1 MRVLAVSIRAMAR
14 PTTIGALKA
23 SGWKS
28 RGVKDELRENL
39 VARLGDKGKL
49 FPGIVGYDQ
58 TVIPQLI
65 NAVLARHNLI
75 LLGLRGQAKTRLL
88 RSLAELLDEY
98 MPVIKGSELNDD
110 PYKPLSKHA
119 RTLVA
124 RHGDKVE
131 IEWLHRDQRYA
142 EKLATPD
149 VSIADLI
156 GDVDPIKAAT
166 QKLTFADE
174 EVIHFGIIP
183 RTNRGIF
190 AINELPDLQP
200 RIQVGL
206 LNILEEADIQ
216 IRGFPVR
223 IPLDL
228 MLCFS
233 ANPEDYTNRGSII
246 TPLKDRIESQVIT
259 HYPNSVEDSRAITD
273 QEAWTERPKAPKVH
287 VPAFLREAIEQI
299 GFAARKSEFVDQ
311 ASGVSARMNIAAL
324 ESVLSNAERRCL
336 LTGQDSTWLRVVDL
350 SAAIPAMSGKLEL
363 VYEGEQEGAH
373 KVATGIIGAAL
384 RGVFEAAFPGV
395 YATRQRTGRKQ
406 GRESVPQRD
415 DGPYKPVIDW
425 FAKGKRLELTDEMPD
440 KEYAKALQTVPE
452 LEALTRQYMKEVKGP
467 ELAAAMEFVL
477 EGLHQSSL
485 LAKED
490 RDRGILYCDML
501 GAMYENLE

>member
-1 MRVLAVSIRAMAR
+1 MGKPA
-14 PTTIGALKA
+14 TIGALKA
-23 SGWKS
+23 SGYKS

-39 VARLGDKGKL
+39 IAKIQEGAKL
-49 FPGIVGYDQ
+49 FEGIVGYDR
-58 TVIPQLI
+58 TVVPQVI
-65 NAVLARHNLI
+65 NAVLSRHNLI
-75 LLGLRGQAKTRLL
+75 LLGLRGQAKTRIL
-88 RSLAELLDEY
+88 RSLVELLDEY
-98 MPVIKGSELNDD
+98 IPVIKGSELNDD
-110 PYKPLSKHA
+110 PLKPISKRA
-119 RTLVA
+119 RDAVA
-124 RHGDKVE
+124 KLGDKVE
-131 IEWLHRDQRYA
+131 IDWLHRDARYA

-166 QKLTFADE
+166 QRLTFADE

-206 LNILEEADIQ
+206 LNILEEKDIQ

-246 TPLKDRIESQVIT
+246 TPLKDRIESQVLT
-259 HYPNSVEDSRAITD
+259 HYPLNLEDSRKITD
-273 QEAWTERPKAPKVH
+273 QEAWTERPNQPTIRM
-287 VPAFLREAIEQI
+287 PIFIREAIEQI
-299 GFAARKSEFVDQ
+299 AFEARKSEFVDQ
-311 ASGVSARMNIAAL
+311 ASGVSARMTIAIL

-336 LTGQDSTWLRVVDL
+336 LNRQEGTFVRVIDL
-350 SAAIPAMSGKLEL
+350 AAGIPAMSGKLEL

-373 KVATGIIGAAL
+373 KVATTIIGAAV
-384 RGVFEAAFPGV
+384 RASFEKYFPGV
-395 YATRQRTGRKQ
+395 YNTRARAGRTK
-406 GRESVPQRD
+406 REAVPQREE
-415 DGPYKPVIDW
+415 GPYKPVIDF
-425 FAKGKRLELTDEMPD
+425 FAKGQRLELTDELSD
-440 KEYAKALQTVPE
+440 VDFAAKLKTVPE
-452 LEALTRQYMKEVKGP
+452 LEALTKEYIKDLKGGA
-467 ELAAAMEFVL
+467 LAVGMEFVL

-490 RDRGILYCDML
+490 IDRGVLYCDML
-501 GAMYENLE
+501 GAMYENIE

>member
-1 MRVLAVSIRAMAR
+1 MKLPS
-14 PTTIGALKA
+14 TIGALRA
-23 SGWKS
+23 SGWSS

-39 VARLGDKGKL
+39 IAGMADGAKL
-49 FPGIVGYDQ
+49 FHGIIGYDQ
-58 TVIPQLI
+58 TVIPQVI
-65 NAVLARHNLI
+65 NAVLSRHNLI
-75 LLGLRGQAKTRLL
+75 LLGLRGQAKTRIL
-88 RSLAELLDEY
+88 RSLVNLLDEH
-98 MPVIKGSELNDD
+98 MPIIKGSEINDD
-110 PYKPLSKHA
+110 PYAPLSKRA
-119 RTLVA
+119 RMLVA
-124 RHGDKVE
+124 EHGDDVE
-131 IEWLHRDQRYA
+131 IEWLHREQRYA

-166 QKLTFADE
+166 QRLTFADE

-259 HYPNSVEDSRAITD
+259 HYPATIADSRAITD
-273 QEAWTERPKAPKVH
+273 QEAWTQRPGKAELH
-287 VPAFLREAIEQI
+287 VPTFIREAIEQI
-299 GFAARKSEFVDQ
+299 AFNARSSEFVDQ
-311 ASGVSARMNIAAL
+311 ASGVSARMTIAAL
-324 ESVLSNAERRCL
+324 EIVLSNAERRCL
-336 LTGQDSTWLRVVDL
+336 LAGQRETHVRVVDL
-350 SAAIPAMSGKLEL
+350 AAAIPAMSGKLEL

-373 KVATGIIGAAL
+373 KVATGIIGAAV
-384 RGVFEAAFPGV
+384 RNVFEQVFPGV
-395 YATRQRTGRKQ
+395 YATRARPGRQR
-406 GRESVPQRD
+406 RESVPEREE
-415 DGPYKPVIDW
+415 GPYKPVIDW

-440 KEYAKALQTVPE
+440 KDFEKALHSVPE
-452 LEALTRQYMKEVKGP
+452 LEGLTRQYMKEARGL
-467 ELAAAMEFVL
+467 ELAVAMEFVL

-490 RDRGILYCDML
+490 IDRGILYCDML
-501 GAMYENLE
+501 GAMYED

>member
-1 MRVLAVSIRAMAR
+1 MKR
-14 PTTIGALKA
+14 PDTLGALKA

-28 RGVKDELRENL
+28 RSVKDELRENL
-39 VARLGDKGKL
+39 IARIKARKPL

-58 TVIPQLI
+58 TVIPQVV
-65 NAVLARHNLI
+65 NAVLSRHNLI
-75 LLGLRGQAKTRLL
+75 LLGLRGQAKTRIL
-88 RSLAELLDEY
+88 RSLVDLLDEY
-98 MPVIKGSELNDD
+98 IPAVKGSDLHDD
-110 PYKPLSKHA
+110 PLAPLSKRA
-119 RTLVA
+119 RTLIA
-124 RHGDKVE
+124 LHGDDTP
-131 IEWLHRDQRYA
+131 IEWLPREARYA

-206 LNILEEADIQ
+206 LNILEEKDIQ

-246 TPLKDRIESQVIT
+246 TPLKDRIESQVMT
-259 HYPNSVEDSRAITD
+259 HYPHKLEESRSITD
-273 QEAWTERPKAPKVH
+273 QEAWTSRPGAPKVQIT
-287 VPAFLREAIEQI
+287 PFLRDTIEQVA
-299 GFAARKSEFVDQ
+299 FEARKSEFVDQ
-311 ASGVSARMNIAAL
+311 ASGVSARMTIAVL

-336 LTGQDSTWLRVVDL
+336 LTGQDSTFVRVVDL
-350 SAAIPAMSGKLEL
+350 GAAIAAMSGKLEL

-373 KVATGIIGAAL
+373 KVATRIIGSAV
-384 RGVFEAAFPGV
+384 RSTFEQLFPGV
-395 YATRQRTGRKQ
+395 YSIRQRPGRK
-406 GRESVPQRD
+406 GKESVPSREE
-415 DGPYKPVIDW
+415 GPYKPVIDW
-425 FAKGKRLELTDEMPD
+425 FAGGKRLELTDEMPD
-440 KEYAKALQTVPE
+440 KEYAAKLHEVPG
-452 LEALTRQYMKEVKGP
+452 LEDLTGQHMKGLKGT
-467 ELAAAMEFVL
+467 ELAVAMEFVL
-477 EGLHQSSL
+477 DGLHQSSL

-490 RDRGILYCDML
+490 IDRGILYCDML
-501 GAMYENLE
+501 GAMYDE

>member
-1 MRVLAVSIRAMAR
+1 MSLPKS
-14 PTTIGALKA
+14 IGALKA

-39 VARLGDKGKL
+39 LAAMARREKL

-58 TVIPQLI
+58 TVIPQVV
-65 NAVLARHNLI
+65 NAILARHNLI
-75 LLGLRGQAKTRLL
+75 LLGLRGQAKTRIL
-88 RSLAELLDEY
+88 RALVNLLDEH
-98 MPVIKGSELNDD
+98 MPVIKGSEINDD
-110 PYKPLSKHA
+110 PYKPLSKRA
-119 RTLVA
+119 RMLVA
-124 RHGDKVE
+124 QHGDDVE
-131 IEWLHRDQRYA
+131 IEWLHREQRYA

-166 QKLTFADE
+166 QRLTFADE

-259 HYPNSVEDSRAITD
+259 HYPNSIDDSRAITD
-273 QEAWTERPKAPKVH
+273 QEAWTDRPKSPKIH
-287 VPAFLREAIEQI
+287 VPPFLREAIEQI

-311 ASGVSARMNIAAL
+311 ASGVSARMTIAAL

-336 LTGQDSTWLRVVDL
+336 LTGQDSTWLRTVDL
-350 SAAIPAMSGKLEL
+350 AAAIPAMSGKLEL

-373 KVATGIIGAAL
+373 KVATGIIGGAV
-384 RGVFEAAFPGV
+384 REVFERLFPGV
-395 YATRQRTGRKQ
+395 YAVRQRPGRKQ
-406 GRESVPQRD
+406 GRESVPQREE
-415 DGPYKPVIDW
+415 GPYKPVIDW
-425 FAKGKRLELTDEMPD
+425 FAKGRRLELTDEMTD
-440 KEYAKALQTVPE
+440 KDYGKALDSVPG
-452 LEALTRQYMKEVKGP
+452 LEDLTRQYMENVKGP
-467 ELAAAMEFVL
+467 ELHAAMEFVL

-490 RDRGILYCDML
+490 IDRGILYCDML
-501 GAMYENLE
+501 GAMYENME

>member
-1 MRVLAVSIRAMAR
+1 MTR
-14 PTTIGALKA
+14 PTTLGALKA

-28 RGVKDELRENL
+28 RSVKDELRDNL
-39 VARLGDKGKL
+39 IARIQKGGAL
-49 FPGIVGYDQ
+49 FPGVIGYDR
-58 TVIPQLI
+58 TVIPQVV
-65 NAVLARHNLI
+65 NAVLSRHNLI
-75 LLGLRGQAKTRLL
+75 LLGLRGQAKTRIL
-88 RSLAELLDEY
+88 RALADILDEY
-98 MPVIKGSELNDD
+98 IPVIAGSEINDD
-110 PYKPLSKHA
+110 PYHPISKRA
-119 RTLVA
+119 RDMV
-124 RHGDKVE
+124 RDQGDDTP
-131 IEWLHRDQRYA
+131 IEWLHRDARYA

-166 QKLTFADE
+166 HRLTFADE

-206 LNILEEADIQ
+206 LNILEEKDIQ

-246 TPLKDRIESQVIT
+246 TPLKDRIESQVLT
-259 HYPNSVEDSRAITD
+259 HYPIDLDDSRRITD
-273 QEAWTERPKAPKVH
+273 QEAWTERENQPTIRMPVFIRDAI
-287 VPAFLREAIEQI
+287 EAIAFE
-299 GFAARKSEFVDQ
+299 ARKSEFVDQ
-311 ASGVSARMNIAAL
+311 ASGVSARMTIAIL

-336 LTGQDSTWLRVVDL
+336 ITKQQGTFVRTIDL
-350 SAAIPAMSGKLEL
+350 AAAIPAMSGKLEL

-373 KVATGIIGAAL
+373 KVATTIIGAAV
-384 RGVFEAAFPGV
+384 RATFEKYFPGV
-395 YATRQRTGRKQ
+395 YATRARMGRNK
-406 GRESVPQRD
+406 REAVPQREE
-415 DGPYKPVIDW
+415 GPYKPIIDH
-425 FAKGKRLELTDEMPD
+425 FAKGQRLELTDESKD
-440 KEYAKALQTVPE
+440 DDFAKQVKSVPE
-452 LEALTRQYMKEVKGP
+452 LEALTKEYLKDLKGGG
-467 ELAAAMEFVL
+467 LAVGMEFVL

-490 RDRGILYCDML
+490 IDRGVLYCDML
-501 GAMYENLE
+501 GAMYDDLA

>member
-1 MRVLAVSIRAMAR
+1 MAK
-14 PTTIGALKA
+14 PTTIGALKE

-28 RGVKDELRENL
+28 RSVKDEMRDNL
-39 VARLGDKGKL
+39 VRRIQSGARL
-49 FPGIVGYDQ
+49 FEGIVGYDR
-58 TVIPQLI
+58 TVLPQVI
-65 NAVLARHNLI
+65 NAVLSRHNLI
-75 LLGLRGQAKTRLL
+75 LLGLRGQAKTRIL
-88 RSLAELLDEY
+88 RSLIELLDEY
-98 MPVIKGSELNDD
+98 MPVVRGSEINDD
-110 PYKPLSKHA
+110 PYNPISKRA
-119 RTLVA
+119 RELVA
-124 RHGDKVE
+124 LHGDDTE
-131 IEWLHRDQRYA
+131 IEWLHRDARYA

-206 LNILEEADIQ
+206 LNILEEKDIQ

-246 TPLKDRIESQVIT
+246 TPLKDRIESQVLT
-259 HYPNSVEDSRAITD
+259 HYPLTLDDSKAITD
-273 QEAWTERPKAPKVH
+273 QEAWTSRPKLAEIH
-287 VPAFLREAIEQI
+287 VPAFIRDAIEQI
-299 GFAARKSEFVDQ
+299 AFEARKSEFVDQ
-311 ASGVSARMNIAAL
+311 ASGVSARMTIAIL

-336 LTGQDSTWLRVVDL
+336 LTKQKETWLRVIDL
-350 SAAIPAMSGKLEL
+350 AAGIPAMSGKLEL

-373 KVATGIIGAAL
+373 KVATTIIGAAV
-384 RGVFEAAFPGV
+384 RTTFEKYFPGV
-395 YATRQRTGRKQ
+395 YATRARAGRNK
-406 GRESVPQRD
+406 REAVPQREE
-415 DGPYKPVIDW
+415 GPYKPVIDY
-425 FAKGKRLELTDEMPD
+425 FAKGKRLELTDDSSDAEF
-440 KEYAKALQTVPE
+440 AKQVKSVPE
-452 LEALTRQYMKEVKGP
+452 LEKLTLEYLKGLKGG
-467 ELAAAMEFVL
+467 ELAVGMEFVL

-490 RDRGILYCDML
+490 LDRGVLYCDML
-501 GAMYENLE
+501 GAMYDDLA

>member
-1 MRVLAVSIRAMAR
+1 MTR
-14 PTTIGALKA
+14 PATIGALKA

-39 VARLGDKGKL
+39 IKRLRDKRPL
-49 FPGIVGYDQ
+49 FPGIIGFDA
-58 TVIPQLI
+58 TVIPQVV
-65 NAVLARHNLI
+65 NALLSRHNLI
-75 LLGLRGQAKTRLL
+75 LLGLRGQAKTRIL
-88 RSLAELLDEY
+88 RGLVDLLDEY
-98 MPVIKGSELNDD
+98 IPVIKGSDLNDD
-110 PYKPLSKHA
+110 PYNPITKRA
-119 RTLVA
+119 RQLVKA
-124 RHGDKVE
+124 HGDDTP
-131 IEWLHRDQRYA
+131 IDWLPRESRYA

-174 EVIHFGIIP
+174 DVIHFGIIP

-206 LNILEEADIQ
+206 LNILEEKDIQ

-246 TPLKDRIESQVIT
+246 TPLKDRIESQVLT
-259 HYPNSVEDSRAITD
+259 HYPVSMEDSKTITD
-273 QEAWTERPKAPKVH
+273 QEAWTERPDQPTIRMPV
-287 VPAFLREAIEQI
+287 FIRDAIEQI
-299 GFAARKSEFVDQ
+299 AFEARKSEFVDQ
-311 ASGVSARMNIAAL
+311 ASGVSARMTISIL

-336 LTGQDSTWLRVVDL
+336 LTGQQGTFVRVIDL

-373 KVATGIIGAAL
+373 KVATTIIGNAVRA
-384 RGVFEAAFPGV
+384 VFEQHFPGV
-395 YATRQRTGRKQ
+395 YATRARAGRDK
-406 GRESVPQRD
+406 REAVPQREE
-415 DGPYKPVIDW
+415 GPYKPVIDY
-425 FAKGKRLELTDEMPD
+425 FAKGKRLELTDESPD
-440 KEYAKALQTVPE
+440 TDFSKQLKAVPE
-452 LEALTRQYMKEVKGP
+452 LEALTKQYMADLTGGA
-467 ELAAAMEFVL
+467 LAVGMEFVL
-477 EGLHQSSL
+477 EALHQSSL
-485 LAKED
+485 LAKQD
-490 RDRGILYCDML
+490 IDRGVLYCDML
-501 GAMYENLE
+501 GAMYDELT

>member
-1 MRVLAVSIRAMAR
+1 MTR
-14 PTTIGALKA
+14 PTTLGALKA

-28 RGVKDELRENL
+28 RSVKDELRDNL
-39 VARLGDKGKL
+39 IARIQQGGAL
-49 FPGIVGYDQ
+49 FPGVIGYDR
-58 TVIPQLI
+58 TVIPQVV
-65 NAVLARHNLI
+65 NAVLSRHNLI
-75 LLGLRGQAKTRLL
+75 LLGLRGQAKTRIL
-88 RSLAELLDEY
+88 RALADILDEFI
-98 MPVIKGSELNDD
+98 PVVAGSEINDD
-110 PYKPLSKHA
+110 PYHPISKHA
-119 RTLVA
+119 RELV
-124 RHGDKVE
+124 RDQGDDAP

-166 QKLTFADE
+166 QRLTFADE

-206 LNILEEADIQ
+206 LNILEEKDIQ

-246 TPLKDRIESQVIT
+246 TPLKDRIESQVLT
-259 HYPNSVEDSRAITD
+259 HYPISIEDSKQITD
-273 QEAWTERPKAPKVH
+273 QEAWTERENQPTIRMPV
-287 VPAFLREAIEQI
+287 FIRDAIEQI
-299 GFAARKSEFVDQ
+299 AFEARTSEFVDQ
-311 ASGVSARMNIAAL
+311 ASGVSARMTIAIL

-336 LTGQDSTWLRVVDL
+336 INKQQGTFVRTIDL
-350 SAAIPAMSGKLEL
+350 AAAIPAMSGKLEL

-373 KVATGIIGAAL
+373 KVATTIIGAAV
-384 RGVFEAAFPGV
+384 RGTFEKYFPGV
-395 YATRQRTGRKQ
+395 YATRARMGRNK
-406 GRESVPQRD
+406 REAVPQREE
-415 DGPYKPVIDW
+415 GPYKPIIDH
-425 FAKGKRLELTDEMPD
+425 FAKGRRLELTDESKD
-440 KEYAKALQTVPE
+440 DEFAKQVKSVPE
-452 LEALTRQYMKEVKGP
+452 LEALTKEYLKDLKGGA
-467 ELAAAMEFVL
+467 LAVGMEFVL

-490 RDRGILYCDML
+490 LDRGVLYCDML
-501 GAMYENLE
+501 GAMYDDLG

>member
-1 MRVLAVSIRAMAR
+1 MNR
-14 PTTIGALKA
+14 PKTFGALKE

-28 RGVKDELRENL
+28 RSVKDELRENL
-39 VARLGDKGKL
+39 IASIQDGKQL
-49 FPGIVGYDQ
+49 FQGIVGYDR
-58 TVIPQLI
+58 TVVPQVV
-65 NAVLARHNLI
+65 NALLSRHNLI
-75 LLGLRGQAKTRLL
+75 LLGLRGQAKTRIL
-88 RSLAELLDEY
+88 RGMVEFLDEY
-98 MPVIKGSELNDD
+98 IPVVRDSEINDD
-110 PYKPLSKHA
+110 PFEPISKRA
-119 RTLVA
+119 RDLIA
-124 RHGDKVE
+124 LHGDDTE
-131 IEWLHRDQRYA
+131 IEWLHRDARYA

-166 QKLTFADE
+166 HRLTFADE

-206 LNILEEADIQ
+206 LNILEEKDIQ

-246 TPLKDRIESQVIT
+246 TPLKDRIESQVLT
-259 HYPNSVEDSRAITD
+259 HYPITLEDSKTITD
-273 QEAWTERPKAPKVH
+273 QEAWTDRPKQASIHMPM
-287 VPAFLREAIEQI
+287 FIRDAIEQI
-299 GFAARKSEFVDQ
+299 AFEARKSEFVDQ
-311 ASGVSARMNIAAL
+311 ASGVSARMTIAIL

-336 LTGQDSTWLRVVDL
+336 LTKQRDTYVRVIDL
-350 SAAIPAMSGKLEL
+350 AAAIPAMSGKLEL

-373 KVATGIIGAAL
+373 KVATTIIGSAV
-384 RGVFEAAFPGV
+384 RSTFEKYFPGV
-395 YATRQRTGRKQ
+395 YATRARMGRNK
-406 GRESVPQRD
+406 REAVPEREE
-415 DGPYKPVIDW
+415 GPYKPIIDF
-425 FAKGKRLELTDEMPD
+425 FAKSKRLELTDESSD
-440 KEYAKALQTVPE
+440 TEFAKQLRTVPE
-452 LEALTRQYMKEVKGP
+452 LEKLTKEYLKDLKGNALAVG
-467 ELAAAMEFVL
+467 MEFVL

-490 RDRGILYCDML
+490 LDRGVLYCDML
-501 GAMYENLE
+501 GAMYDDLA

>member
-1 MRVLAVSIRAMAR
+1 MAQ
-14 PTTIGALKA
+14 PTTIGALRK

-39 VARLGDKGKL
+39 IARIQGGKTL
-49 FPGIVGYDQ
+49 FEGIVGYER
-58 TVIPQLI
+58 TVIPQVI

-75 LLGLRGQAKTRLL
+75 LLGLRGQAKTRIL
-88 RSLAELLDEY
+88 RGLVEFLDEY
-98 MPVIKGSELNDD
+98 IPVVSGSEINDD
-110 PYKPLSKHA
+110 PYAPISKRA
-119 RTLVA
+119 RELVA
-124 RHGDKVE
+124 QHGDE
-131 IEWLHRDQRYA
+131 TPIEWLHRDARYA

-166 QKLTFADE
+166 HRLTFADE

-206 LNILEEADIQ
+206 LNILEEKDIQ

-246 TPLKDRIESQVIT
+246 TPLKDRIESQVLT
-259 HYPNSVEDSRAITD
+259 HYPLTLEHSKAITD
-273 QEAWTERPKAPKVH
+273 QEAWTERPQQATTQMPV
-287 VPAFLREAIEQI
+287 FIRDAIEQI
-299 GFAARKSEFVDQ
+299 AFEARKSEFVDQ
-311 ASGVSARMNIAAL
+311 ASGVSARMTIAIL

-336 LTGQDSTWLRVVDL
+336 VTGQKLTYVRVIDL
-350 SAAIPAMSGKLEL
+350 LSAIPAMSGKLEL

-373 KVATGIIGAAL
+373 KVATTIIGAAV
-384 RGVFEAAFPGV
+384 RTTFEKYFPGV
-395 YATRQRTGRKQ
+395 YATRARMGRSK
-406 GRESVPQRD
+406 REAVPEREE
-415 DGPYKPVIDW
+415 GPYKPVIDF
-425 FAKGKRLELTDEMPD
+425 FAKGQRLELTDESQD
-440 KEYAKALQTVPE
+440 AEFGKQLKTVPE
-452 LEALTRQYMKEVKGP
+452 LEKLTQEYLKDLKGGALAVG
-467 ELAAAMEFVL
+467 MEFVL

-490 RDRGILYCDML
+490 IDRGVLYCDML
-501 GAMYENLE
+501 GAMYDDLA